1 MYIFRH
7 NAIAHLTDYNS
18 IYFYVQQENKK
29 FMWLTLLWYSLYC
42 SGLEPNLKYLKGIP
56 DLPKGTGNDYEHT
69 AGIQ

>member
-1 MYIFRH
+1 
-7 NAIAHLTDYNS
+7 
-18 IYFYVQQENKK
+18 
-29 FMWLTLLWYSLYC
+29 MWLTLLWYSLYC